1 MSVKDNV
8 IEEEDE
14 DKADNEAEVVDSQ
27 KDVTTQDTRKTSQ
40 RPKAK
45 NSNKFNLTMSKN
57 NTKLSVSKAY
67 APQTKK

>member
-27 KDVTTQDTRKTSQ
+27 KDVTTQDTRRLLKGQKLKTPTS
-40 RPKAK
+40 
-45 NSNKFNLTMSKN
+45 SI
-57 NTKLSVSKAY
+57 
-67 APQTKK
+67 